1 MIEPESGGT
10 SPSPEIALLLRS
22 VAADASEPASE
33 ELTRRAAAVADWA
46 MVFDIAAK
54 HTITSPVCR
63 VLCRFPPGVVPREI
77 LDQFRGAAAEIAV
90 RALRLTSDLVAI
102 IRQLER
108 CGVEALPIKGPTLAA
123 LVYGDLSLRAYDD
136 LDLLVHPQDLDRAT
150 SALAGLGY
158 RFREALSEH
167 QRETLTTTGYHVG
180 FEHPDSGTVVELHW
194 LLNHRTLAHRD
205 LERRWWTHTQ
215 SICLGGATM
224 HTLAPEHL
232 LLYLCMH
239 GGKHSWARL
248 SWLCDLRQ
256 ALKCF
261 PNADWSS
268 IWRAADENGASR
280 MVSTGLA
287 LVKDL
292 LDGAALTSIP
302 LSGRLPDPV
311 ATELAATVG
320 DRLLHSPNQVR
331 GVDFFSQLRFRE
343 RFRDRARY
351 AAHILTAPHL
361 ADVSLLA
368 LPPLMRGAY
377 YIFRPAR
384 LVWKHLVAD
393 HSSRAGRTS

>member
-1 MIEPESGGT
+1 VVIETESGGPG
-10 SPSPEIALLLRS
+10 PSPEIALLLRC
-22 VAADASEPASE
+22 VAADANGPSPE
-33 ELTRRAAAVADWA
+33 EFTRCAAAVADWA
-46 MVFDIAAK
+46 KVFDIAAK
-54 HTITSPVCR
+54 HTITSLVCR
-63 VLCRFPPGVVPREI
+63 ALCRFPPGVVPRDI
-77 LDQFRGAAAEIAV
+77 LDQFRVAAAEIAV

-102 IRQLER
+102 VHELEI
-108 CGVEALPIKGPTLAA
+108 GDVEALPVKGPTLAA
-123 LVYGDLSLRAYDD
+123 LVYGDLSLRAYED
-136 LDLLVHPQDLDRAT
+136 LDLLVHPWDLDRAT
-150 SALAGLGY
+150 SALTALGY
-158 RFREALSEH
+158 RFRDALSEH

-194 LLNHRTLAHRD
+194 LLNHKTLAHRD
-205 LERRWWTHTQ
+205 LERRWWLHTQ

-256 ALKCF
+256 TLKCF

-268 IWRAADENGASR
+268 IWRAAEENGASR

-287 LVKDL
+287 LVKEL
-292 LDGAALTSIP
+292 LDGAALASTP
-302 LSGRLPDPV
+302 FSGRLPDPA
-311 ATELAATVG
+311 ATRLAATIG
-320 DRLLHSPNQVR
+320 DRLLRSPDEVI
-331 GVDFFSQLRFRE
+331 GVDFVSQLRFRE

-351 AAHILTAPHL
+351 AAHILTAPHP

-384 LVWKHLVAD
+384 LVWKHIL
-393 HSSRAGRTS
+393 HRAHHVGAR